1 MQAQRDSFRVFF
13 DAIGGQRWRQKGN
26 WEAFLQ
32 GDSVNN
38 LHGVI
43 VSGTGSAIE
52 FRLGNNDLSGTT
64 HWAVRIYKFNDAVV
78 FCLSVLYN

>member
-1 MQAQRDSFRVFF
+1 MQAQRDSFRAFF
-13 DAIGGQRWRQKGN
+13 DATGGWKDWRHKGN

-52 FRLGNNDLSGTT
+52 FRLGNNVLTGTT
-64 HWAVRIYKFNDAVV
+64 RSIN
-78 FCLSVLYN
+78 SITQ